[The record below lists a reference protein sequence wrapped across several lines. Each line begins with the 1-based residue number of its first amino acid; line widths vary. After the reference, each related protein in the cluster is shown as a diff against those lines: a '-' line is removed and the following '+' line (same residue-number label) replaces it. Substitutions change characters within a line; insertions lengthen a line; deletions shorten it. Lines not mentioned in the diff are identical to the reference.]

1 MATDKKYHIGRD
13 GTPKVCTAKGE
24 CKLGGEH
31 FNNLEAAQK
40 YADTLN
46 QRNMEAQENI
56 EKADRLHELRKELNS
71 KELNPVSGEFKLR
84 TELKTKERELEKNK
98 EKIDRLEKSI
108 EMENDFSRSSKTPS
122 NYYIS
127 TRNLEYGKYISAKE
141 EPYKMTAYEDVGTDK
156 LQNQGYSLSDVNEEF
171 NKVDRVLVE
180 KNIALK
186 DTKLS
191 SKEYKEQLKEALTE
205 KGFSAKEYNKVINRY
220 EKTRKEIQELQTE
233 RKQLRSEL
241 HSLKK
246 EAISINNYKRTQEK
260 TKADKT
266 KEYEKIKK
274 ELAAY
279 NDKEVAKNKEYLD
292 SYKEPNFNAGR
303 YLYEHRNADHTEVDK
318 DIYIQRK
325 DGSYQ
330 KAVYVDTVLDED
342 DATVYNTSVMCCDG
356 NFYKLTAP
364 AGSRPFEHKI
374 IIKEGKTKVII

>member
-31 FNNLEAAQK
+31 FDNIEAAQK
-40 YADTLN
+40 YADELN
-46 QRNMEAQENI
+46 EKNIKAQEHI
-56 EKADRLHELRKELNS
+56 EKANRLHELRREIES
-71 KELNPVSGEFKLR
+71 RELNPVSGQFKLR

-98 EKIDRLEKSI
+98 EKIERLEKFI
-108 EMENDFSRSSKTPS
+108 EMGNDFSRSSKTPS

-156 LQNQGYSLSDVNEEF
+156 LQNQEYSLSDVNEEF

-186 DTKLS
+186 DTNLS

-220 EKTRKEIQELQTE
+220 DKTRKEIQELQTE
-233 RKQLRSEL
+233 RKQLRGEL

-246 EAISINNYKRTQEK
+246 EAVSINNYKRSQEK

-274 ELAAY
+274 ELAEENA
-279 NDKEVAKNKEYLD
+279 KEVAKNKEYLD

-318 DIYIQRK
+318 DIYIKTK
-325 DGSYQ
+325 DGDYQ
-330 KAVYVDTVLDED
+330 KAVYVDTVSDEN
-342 DATVYNTSVMCCDG
+342 DAAVYSTSVMCYDG
-356 NFYKLTAP
+356 NYYKLTAP

>member
-31 FNNLEAAQK
+31 FDNIEAAQK
-40 YADTLN
+40 YADELN
-46 QRNMEAQENI
+46 KKNMKAQEHI
-56 EKADRLHELRKELNS
+56 EKANRLHELRREIES
-71 KELNPVSGEFKLR
+71 RELNPASGEIQKR
-84 TELKTKERELEKNK
+84 TQLKAKEKELEKNK
-98 EKIDRLEKSI
+98 QQIERLEKSI
-108 EMENDFSRSSKTPS
+108 EMENDFSRSNKTPS
-122 NYYIS
+122 NCYIS
-127 TRNLEYGKYISAKE
+127 SRNFEYGKYITAKE
-141 EPYKMTAYEDVGTDK
+141 EPYKMTAYEDIGTDK

-186 DTKLS
+186 DINLS

-205 KGFSAKEYNKVINRY
+205 KDFSAKEYNKVINRY
-220 EKTRKEIQELQTE
+220 EKTRKEIQQLKED
-233 RKQLRSEL
+233 RKVIKREY
-241 HSLKK
+241 HDIKK
-246 EAISINNYKRTQEK
+246 EAISINNYKRGQ
-260 TKADKT
+260 DKIRENKI

-292 SYKEPNFNAGR
+292 SYKEPKVNFGS
-303 YLYEHRNADHTEVDK
+303 YLYEHRNKAHTEVDK
-318 DIYIQRK
+318 DIYIQTK

-330 KAVYVDTVLDED
+330 KAVYVYTDKDEHN
-342 DATVYNTSVMCCDG
+342 ATVYNTSVMCCDG

-374 IIKEGKTKVII
+374 ILKEGKTKVII

>member
-186 DTKLS
+186 DTNLS

-205 KGFSAKEYNKVINRY
+205 KGFFAKEYNKVINRY

-233 RKQLRSEL
+233 RKQLRGEL

-292 SYKEPNFNAGR
+292 SYKEPNLSVGR

-318 DIYIQRK
+318 DIYIQTK

-330 KAVYVDTVLDED
+330 KAVYVYSDKDEHN
-342 DATVYNTSVMCCDG
+342 ATVYNTSVMCCDG

-364 AGSRPFEHKI
+364 AGSHPFEHKI

>member
-1 MATDKKYHIGRD
+1 MATNKKYHIGRD

-31 FNNLEAAQK
+31 FDNIEAAQK
-40 YADTLN
+40 YADELN
-46 QRNMEAQENI
+46 EKNIKAQEHI
-56 EKADRLHELRKELNS
+56 EKANRLHELRREIES
-71 KELNPVSGEFKLR
+71 RELNPVSVEIQKR
-84 TELKTKERELEKNK
+84 TQLKAKEKELAKNK
-98 EKIDRLEKSI
+98 QQIERLEKSI
-108 EMENDFSRSSKTPS
+108 EMENDFSRSNKTPS
-122 NYYIS
+122 NCYIS
-127 TRNLEYGKYISAKE
+127 SRNLEYGKYITAKE

-186 DTKLS
+186 DTNLS

-205 KGFSAKEYNKVINRY
+205 KGFSPKEYNKVINRY
-220 EKTRKEIQELQTE
+220 EKARKEIQELKE
-233 RKQLRSEL
+233 DRKVIKREY
-241 HSLKK
+241 HDIKK
-246 EAISINNYKRTQEK
+246 EAVSINNYKRGQ
-260 TKADKT
+260 DKIRESKI

-274 ELAAY
+274 ELADY

-292 SYKEPNFNAGR
+292 NYKEPNFNAGR

-318 DIYIQRK
+318 DIYIKTK
-325 DGSYQ
+325 DGDYQ
-330 KAVYVDTVLDED
+330 KAVYVDTVSDEN
-342 DATVYNTSVMCCDG
+342 DAAVYSTSVMCYDG
-356 NFYKLTAP
+356 NYYKLTAP

>member
-24 CKLGGEH
+24 CKLGGKH
-31 FNNLEAAQK
+31 FDNIEAAQK
-40 YADTLN
+40 YADELN
-46 QRNMEAQENI
+46 EKNIKAQEHI
-56 EKADRLHELRKELNS
+56 EKANRLHELRREIES
-71 KELNPVSGEFKLR
+71 RELNPASGEIQKR
-84 TELKTKERELEKNK
+84 TQLKAKEKELEKNK
-98 EKIDRLEKSI
+98 QQMERLEKSI
-108 EMENDFSRSSKTPS
+108 EMENDFSRSNKTPS
-122 NYYIS
+122 NCYIS
-127 TRNLEYGKYISAKE
+127 SRNLEYGKYITAKE

-186 DTKLS
+186 DTNIS

-220 EKTRKEIQELQTE
+220 EKARKEIQELKEE
-233 RKQLRSEL
+233 RKNIKREY
-241 HSLKK
+241 HDIKK
-246 EAISINNYKRTQEK
+246 EAVSINNYKKGQ
-260 TKADKT
+260 DKIRESKI

-274 ELAAY
+274 ELAEENA
-279 NDKEVAKNKEYLD
+279 KEVAKNKEYLD
-292 SYKEPNFNAGR
+292 NYKEPQVNFGA

-318 DIYIQRK
+318 DIYIKTK

-330 KAVYVDTVLDED
+330 KAVYVDTVSDEN
-342 DATVYNTSVMCCDG
+342 DAAVYSTSVMCYDG
-356 NFYKLTAP
+356 NYYKLTAP

-374 IIKEGKTKVII
+374 IIKDGRTKVIL

>member
-31 FNNLEAAQK
+31 FDNIEAAQK
-40 YADTLN
+40 YADELN
-46 QRNMEAQENI
+46 KKNMKAQEHI
-56 EKADRLHELRKELNS
+56 EKANRLHELRREIES
-71 KELNPVSGEFKLR
+71 RELNPASGEIQKR
-84 TELKTKERELEKNK
+84 TQLKAKEKELEKNK
-98 EKIDRLEKSI
+98 QQIERLEKSI
-108 EMENDFSRSSKTPS
+108 EMENDFSRSNKTPS
-122 NYYIS
+122 NCYIS
-127 TRNLEYGKYISAKE
+127 SRNFEYGKYITAKE
-141 EPYKMTAYEDVGTDK
+141 EPYKMTAYEDIGTDK

-186 DTKLS
+186 DTNLS

-220 EKTRKEIQELQTE
+220 EKTRKEIQQLKED
-233 RKQLRSEL
+233 RKVIKREY
-241 HSLKK
+241 HDIKK
-246 EAISINNYKRTQEK
+246 EAISINNYKRGQ
-260 TKADKT
+260 DKIRENKI

-292 SYKEPNFNAGR
+292 SYKEPKVNFGS
-303 YLYEHRNADHTEVDK
+303 YLYEHRNKAHTEVDK
-318 DIYIQRK
+318 DIYIQTK

-330 KAVYVDTVLDED
+330 KAVYVYTDKDEHN
-342 DATVYNTSVMCCDG
+342 ATVYNTSVMCCDG

-364 AGSRPFEHKI
+364 AGSRSFEHKI
-374 IIKEGKTKVII
+374 IIKEGRTKVIL

>member
-31 FNNLEAAQK
+31 FDNIEAAQK
-40 YADTLN
+40 YADELN
-46 QRNMEAQENI
+46 EKNIKAQEHI
-56 EKADRLHELRKELNS
+56 EKANRLHELRREIES
-71 KELNPVSGEFKLR
+71 RELNPVSGQFKLR

-98 EKIDRLEKSI
+98 EKIERLEKFI
-108 EMENDFSRSSKTPS
+108 EMGNDFSRSSKTPS

-156 LQNQGYSLSDVNEEF
+156 LQNQEYSLSDVNEEF

-186 DTKLS
+186 DTNLS

-220 EKTRKEIQELQTE
+220 DKTRKEIQELQTE
-233 RKQLRSEL
+233 RKQLRGEL

-246 EAISINNYKRTQEK
+246 EAVSINNYKRSQEK

-274 ELAAY
+274 ELAEENA
-279 NDKEVAKNKEYLD
+279 KEVAKNKEYLD

-318 DIYIQRK
+318 DIYIKTK
-325 DGSYQ
+325 DGDYQ
-330 KAVYVDTVLDED
+330 KAVYVDTVSDEN
-342 DATVYNTSVMCCDG
+342 DAAVYSTSVMCYDG
-356 NFYKLTAP
+356 KYYKLTAS

-374 IIKEGKTKVII
+374 IIMEGKTKVIL

>member
-186 DTKLS
+186 DTNLS

-205 KGFSAKEYNKVINRY
+205 EGFSAKEYNKVINRY
-220 EKTRKEIQELQTE
+220 EKARKEIQELKEE
-233 RKQLRSEL
+233 RKTIKREY
-241 HSLKK
+241 HDIKK

-292 SYKEPNFNAGR
+292 SYKEPKISYGS

-318 DIYIQRK
+318 DIYIQTK
-325 DGSYQ
+325 DGDYQ
-330 KAVYVDTVLDED
+330 KAVYVDTVLDEHN
-342 DATVYNTSVMCCDG
+342 ATVYSTSVMCYDG
-356 NFYKLTAP
+356 KYYKLTAP

>member
-24 CKLGGEH
+24 CKLCGEH

-56 EKADRLHELRKELNS
+56 EKADRLHELRKKLNS

-186 DTKLS
+186 DTNLS
-191 SKEYKEQLKEALTE
+191 SKEY
-205 KGFSAKEYNKVINRY
+205 NKVVNRY
-220 EKTRKEIQELQTE
+220 EKARKEIQELKEE
-233 RKQLRSEL
+233 RKTIKREY
-241 HSLKK
+241 HDIKK

-292 SYKEPNFNAGR
+292 SYKEPNLSVGR

-318 DIYIQRK
+318 DIYIQTK
-325 DGSYQ
+325 DGDYQ

-342 DATVYNTSVMCCDG
+342 DAAVYSTSVMCCDG
-356 NFYKLTAP
+356 KYYKLTAP

>member
-1 MATDKKYHIGRD
+1 MATNKKYHIGRD

-31 FNNLEAAQK
+31 FDNIEVAQK
-40 YADTLN
+40 YADELN
-46 QRNMEAQENI
+46 KKNMKAQEHI
-56 EKADRLHELRKELNS
+56 EKANRLHELRREIES
-71 KELNPVSGEFKLR
+71 RELNPASGEIQKR
-84 TELKTKERELEKNK
+84 TQLKAKEKELEKNK
-98 EKIDRLEKSI
+98 QQIERLEKSI
-108 EMENDFSRSSKTPS
+108 EMENDFSRSNKTPS
-122 NYYIS
+122 NCYIS
-127 TRNLEYGKYISAKE
+127 SRNFEYGKYITAKE
-141 EPYKMTAYEDVGTDK
+141 EPYKMTAYEDIGTDK

-186 DTKLS
+186 DTNLS

-220 EKTRKEIQELQTE
+220 EKTRKEIQQLKED
-233 RKQLRSEL
+233 RKVIKREY
-241 HSLKK
+241 HDIKK
-246 EAISINNYKRTQEK
+246 EAISINNYKRGQ
-260 TKADKT
+260 DKIRENKI

-292 SYKEPNFNAGR
+292 SYKEPKVNFGS
-303 YLYEHRNADHTEVDK
+303 YLYEHRNKAHTEVDK
-318 DIYIQRK
+318 DIYIQTK

-330 KAVYVDTVLDED
+330 KAVYVYTDKDEHN
-342 DATVYNTSVMCCDG
+342 ATVYNTSVMCCDG

-374 IIKEGKTKVII
+374 ILKEGKTKVII